1 MCKKAN
7 ESTHLLFAHIHLLAI
22 EQQHTLVTP
31 SILNPKIKPIAM
43 IISSR
48 KKYVS
53 KCVVRKQ
60 KKTLFMISFIL
71 VIFC

>member
-22 EQQHTLVTP
+22 EEQNTLVTP

-53 KCVVRKQ
+53 K
-60 KKTLFMISFIL
+60 
-71 VIFC
+71 